1 MDEAV
6 DFSLELASAGEGLFE
21 GDVIVVVSCEVH
33 KETPVVVG
41 LPDVLIE
48 GAEAGGV
55 RAQESDEPVGEWFVG
70 LAGGVVWLCVE
81 VGDVDG
87 VVFSSQGSRSTG
99 NAGVDE
105 LDERGDALVTRV
117 VDGDG
122 EGGEAA
128 VVFFEPLR
136 GSVSAARAGTFEKI
150 NIIN

>member
-6 DFSLELASAGEGLFE
+6 DFGLEFASAGEGLLE
-21 GDVIVVVSCEVH
+21 GDIVVVVSCEVR
-33 KETPVVVG
+33 KETPVVIG
-41 LPDVLIE
+41 LSDALIE

-55 RAQESDEPVGEWFVG
+55 RPQESDEPVGERLVG
-70 LAGGVVWLCVE
+70 LTGGIVWLRVE

-105 LDERGDALVTRV
+105 LDEGGDALVARV
-117 VDGDG
+117 VDGNG
-122 EGGEAA
+122 EGRDAA
-128 VVFFEPLR
+128 MVFFKPLR